1 MDSPRVIPTIHFL
14 LIFPN
19 VFFLFSERRLTF
31 LFISLSIA
39 TPQPSHSEKKK
50 KKMHSNIDMDTV
62 DKVDSSPL
70 LPRLNVTIPSFTSTS
85 SSTAFGTRQ
94 RTRSTPNTPTVSFQK
109 KSAEAAS
116 PLNKMEGRRAVQS
129 FRKHVARVRSVDIS
143 GCFSPSPLSSA
154 SSSVPSSPDAP
165 DAPAVDRTFLIQEL
179 QRAHEEIQMNEE
191 NLQKAARLGEQLIA
205 WNEALESEVESLTL
219 LKDEEDEDFAAADF
233 SNESNQSNQVGEE
246 EEQKVSNNNLNTLK
260 KRLASMTK
268 HLHDAEQSND
278 ALHHRVEELERAAAR
293 HHRRRPEEGGGREG
307 EGEGGDGLETPSH
320 HMVSNS
326 EIVSMEREM
335 KEIKEMNK
343 KTTSEMIE
351 SMKANE
357 SELDRLRAAG
367 RKSNE
372 AKELLTTSVIALQVD
387 LQKAQAALTSVE
399 KENVM
404 LKSVT
409 IQLTEERDEMKN
421 ILSAPRPSKRGRRD
435 SVAAG
440 MLQHRRRL
448 ASSLDMDGEEERF
461 VLEKGR
467 RRVKRPSKDV
477 HDPYR
482 LFVTNFRRM
491 VPTSSAF

>member
-1 MDSPRVIPTIHFL
+1 
-14 LIFPN
+14 
-19 VFFLFSERRLTF
+19 
-31 LFISLSIA
+31 
-39 TPQPSHSEKKK
+39 
-50 KKMHSNIDMDTV
+50 MDTV

-85 SSTAFGTRQ
+85 SSTAFGARQ
-94 RTRSTPNTPTVSFQK
+94 RTRSTPNTPTVSQ

-179 QRAHEEIQMNEE
+179 QRAHEEIKMNEE

-219 LKDEEDEDFAAADF
+219 LKEEEEDFAAADF
-233 SNESNQSNQVGEE
+233 SNESNQSNQVGKE

-307 EGEGGDGLETPSH
+307 EGGDGLETLSH
-320 HMVSNS
+320 HQVSNS

-387 LQKAQAALTSVE
+387 LQKAQDALTSVE
-399 KENVM
+399 KDNVM
-404 LKSVT
+404 LKSVS

-448 ASSLDMDGEEERF
+448 ASSLDMDGDEERF

>member
-1 MDSPRVIPTIHFL
+1 
-14 LIFPN
+14 
-19 VFFLFSERRLTF
+19 
-31 LFISLSIA
+31 
-39 TPQPSHSEKKK
+39 
-50 KKMHSNIDMDTV
+50 MDTV

-70 LPRLNVTIPSFTSTS
+70 LPRLNVTIPSSHTS
-85 SSTAFGTRQ
+85 SAFGARQ
-94 RTRSTPNTPTVSFQK
+94 RTRSTPNTPTRTSFH
-109 KSAEAAS
+109 EAAS
-116 PLNKMEGRRAVQS
+116 PLNKMEGRRAVRS
-129 FRKHVARVRSVDIS
+129 FRKHVARVRSVDMS
-143 GCFSPSPLSSA
+143 GFFSPSPLSSA

-219 LKDEEDEDFAAADF
+219 LKEEEEEDDEEEEEDFAAADF
-233 SNESNQSNQVGEE
+233 SNQSNQGCEE
-246 EEQKVSNNNLNTLK
+246 EDQKLTNNNLNTLK

-293 HHRRRPEEGGGREG
+293 HHRRRPEAGGGGGGGESTTPSPTTSPGEG
-307 EGEGGDGLETPSH
+307 EGEDGLDTPSH
-320 HMVSNS
+320 HMVSIS

-335 KEIKEMNK
+335 KEIKEMNE

-372 AKELLTTSVIALQVD
+372 AKDLLTTSVIALQVD
-387 LQKAQAALTSVE
+387 LQKTQDALTSVE
-399 KENVM
+399 KDNVM
-404 LKSVT
+404 LKSVS

-467 RRVKRPSKDV
+467 RRVKRPSKDI

-491 VPTSSAF
+491 VPTSSAR